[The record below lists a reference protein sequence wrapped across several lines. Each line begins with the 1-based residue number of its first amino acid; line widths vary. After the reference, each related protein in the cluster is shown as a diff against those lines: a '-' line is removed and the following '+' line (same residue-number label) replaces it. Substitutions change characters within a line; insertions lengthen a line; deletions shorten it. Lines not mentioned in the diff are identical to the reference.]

1 MGEGVEG
8 LKERELRMDMN
19 GSVLCRGRER
29 ERGLRDK
36 ALALLIRRE
45 GVNCEICGTQRSN
58 RLRDPV
64 RPPPPPTDETW
75 MKQDF
80 CPLFTFHLWI
90 FRFCVVEQFEGLKD
104 RELVGQSN
112 HSSYAIKP
120 PSPKNSDKEALSVVP
135 MEHWKF

>member
-1 MGEGVEG
+1 VEG

-29 ERGLRDK
+29 KRGLRDK

-64 RPPPPPTDETW
+64 RPPPPRLT
-75 MKQDF
+75 K
-80 CPLFTFHLWI
+80 L
-90 FRFCVVEQFEGLKD
+90 G
-104 RELVGQSN
+104 
-112 HSSYAIKP
+112 
-120 PSPKNSDKEALSVVP
+120 
-135 MEHWKF
+135 